1 MEDSQCYYG
10 FIVQTLAITTLVQ
23 VVSSK
28 YHQWRRKENLFLM
41 EIAQPDDAVES
52 NFKGTL

>member
-28 YHQWRRKENLFLM
+28 YHQWRRKENIFLM